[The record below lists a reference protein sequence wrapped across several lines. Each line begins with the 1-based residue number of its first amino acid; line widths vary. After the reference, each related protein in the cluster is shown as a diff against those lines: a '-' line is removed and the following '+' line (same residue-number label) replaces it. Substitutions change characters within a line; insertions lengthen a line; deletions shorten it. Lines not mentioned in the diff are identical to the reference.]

1 MFNIGD
7 ILDERY
13 EIIGKVGQ
21 GGMSTVYKARDLK
34 LGREVAI
41 KLLKEEFSTD
51 EEFIERFKNEAR
63 SAARLSHTNIVAT
76 FDIVNHEDLHY
87 IVMELVEGITL
98 KDYIARKGKLS
109 NKETIGIA
117 LQTAEGLSE
126 AHKNNIIH
134 RDIKSQNI
142 IISKEGRIKIAD
154 FGIARAVTGDTF
166 GKSVIGS
173 AHYIAPEQ
181 AKTGE
186 SDARSDLYS
195 LGISMYEMITGRLPY
210 QGENTVNVVM
220 AHIQDAMVPPSVYN
234 NEIYPALND
243 IILKATRKDPD
254 ERYQSAEEL
263 IEDLRHA
270 VAEPDGHY
278 VRFFDSIGSG
288 QLAEKQQ
295 TSDRQQTV
303 RTENGSSAASTQLT
317 GMNTDEDEDPDD
329 LSGIYDDS
337 RTRFLIL
344 GLTALILVIAALIGM
359 FFIRNRRGIVNPA
372 ETGIQAES
380 SVEETQTESAEE
392 MNYTLSIKGE
402 DVMPDLTGM
411 TVNEAR
417 AKLASIQM
425 SMDSSTT
432 DYSDIYPADTI
443 MKQSPNS
450 GEVLTSDSTVYVTVS
465 LGPKADY
472 VLANLKNMTVD
483 DATAALNDAGIQVSE
498 EPVREFA
505 DDVAENLVVGFREM
519 GLAEDGT
526 RVVALVVSYGRQD
539 DYVVMPDIRG
549 STRDE
554 ALAILTANQLTLGN
568 AIAFNTPDA
577 EEEEIVSQSVP
588 ADTFVKKGSA
598 IDVNVCVGDDG
609 RIPDGTILTNDIQ
622 ISTVSPGSASDVLS
636 DEYYYGS
643 IDTSCVIGE
652 QAGPGAASSIYV
664 AVRLCQ
670 RVEDSVE
677 YMMLSE
683 PIPVAPGTRIPVSF
697 KNIRGAFGVP
707 EGTIEVYGV
716 DNEKIYSSYVIG
728 FVPADEL

>member
-1 MFNIGD
+1 MLNIGD

-13 EIIGKVGQ
+13 EIESKVGQ

-41 KLLKEEFSTD
+41 KLLKEEFSAD

-76 FDIVNHEDLHY
+76 FDIVNNEERHY

-98 KDYIARKGKLS
+98 KDYIARKGRLS

-126 AHKNNIIH
+126 AHKNSIIH

-154 FGIARAVTGDTF
+154 FGIARAVTGDTL

-173 AHYIAPEQ
+173 AHYISPEQ

-195 LGISMYEMITGRLPY
+195 LGICMYEMITGRLPY

-220 AHIQDAMVPPSVYN
+220 AHIQDAMVPPNVYN

-243 IILKATRKDPD
+243 IILKATRKEPE
-254 ERYQSAEEL
+254 ERYQSAEDL

-270 VAEPDGHY
+270 VSEPDGHY

-288 QLAEKQQ
+288 QLAENQHLQ
-295 TSDRQQTV
+295 DRAAAKKADQGLQAPAA
-303 RTENGSSAASTQLT
+303 GSGDGDS
-317 GMNTDEDEDPDD
+317 DEDEED
-329 LSGIYDDS
+329 LTGLYDDS
-337 RTRFLIL
+337 RTRFAIL
-344 GLTALILVIAALIGM
+344 GITAAILVVVALIGM
-359 FFIRNRRGIVNPA
+359 FLFRNRTNHSGPA
-372 ETGIQAES
+372 ETNVQAQTSASES
-380 SVEETQTESAEE
+380 QTETEE

-411 TVNEAR
+411 TVDEAR

-432 DYSDIYPADTI
+432 DYSDIYPKDTI
-443 MKQSPNS
+443 IKQSPNS

-472 VLANLKNMTVD
+472 VLSNLKNMTAE
-483 DATAALNDAGIQVSE
+483 DARAALEDAGVRVSD
-498 EPVREFA
+498 EPAREFA
-505 DDVAENLVVGFREM
+505 DDVAENLVIGFKEM
-519 GLAEDGT
+519 GFAEDGA
-526 RVVALVVSYGRQD
+526 RVVALIVSYGRQD
-539 DYVVMPDIRG
+539 DYVVMPDITG
-549 STRDE
+549 STREE
-554 ALAILTANQLTLGN
+554 AVTLLTANQLSLGN
-568 AIAFNTPDA
+568 ALAINSEEA
-577 EEEEIVSQSVP
+577 EPEEIVSQSVP
-588 ADTFVKKGSA
+588 ADTFVKKGSP
-598 IDVNVCVGDDG
+598 IDIQVCVGSDG
-609 RIPDGTILTNDIQ
+609 RIPDGTILTTDIQ
-622 ISTVSPGSASDVLS
+622 ISTSSGTGSSDVLS
-636 DEYYYGS
+636 DEYFYGS

-652 QAGPGAASSIYV
+652 QAGPGAASSIYI
-664 AVRLCQ
+664 AVRLMQ
-670 RVEDSVE
+670 RVEDSIE
-677 YMMLSE
+677 YTMLSE
-683 PIPVAPGTRIPVSF
+683 PIPVAPGTRIPVSY

-707 EGTIEVYGV
+707 EGTVEVYGV

-728 FVPADEL
+728 FVPADQM